1 MTLKAKVDDINSIDE
16 SLRGLYVENNGQYVL
31 EVDGLVDK
39 SKLNEFRDNNVGL
52 MKQISD
58 LEAKVGSVDMD
69 EYNDL
74 KSKAKKL
81 RDKKM
86 IDAGKVDELV
96 TERVTAMRAEY
107 DTQVTELT
115 TKNDVANRQLETLL
129 IDNELRSASAKA
141 GVTSE
146 AVDDVLLRGRA
157 AFKLVEGQAMPHD
170 STGSVVYGK
179 DGTTPMS
186 VNDWVKNLSQSASH
200 LFTSSQGSGSTG
212 SVKSGGRMNS
222 ANMTATQKIAAGLG
236 T

>member
-1 MTLKAKVDDINSIDE
+1 MTLKAKVEDINSIDE
-16 SLRGLYVENNGQYVL
+16 SMRDLYVESDGAFVL
-31 EVDGLVDK
+31 NVDGMVDK
-39 SKLNEFRDNNVGL
+39 TKLNEFRDNNVTL
-52 MKQISD
+52 MKKISD
-58 LEAKVGSVDMD
+58 LESKYDGIDLE
-69 EYNDL
+69 EYSTL
-74 KSKAKKL
+74 KAKAQKQ

-96 TERVTAMRAEY
+96 EERVTAMRAEY
-107 DTQVTELT
+107 DTQINDLT
-115 TKNDVANRQLETLL
+115 TKNESANRQLETLL
-129 IDNELRSASAKA
+129 IDNELRSAAAKA

-157 AFKLVEGQAMPHD
+157 AFKLVDGQAMPHD
-170 STGSVVYGK
+170 TTGSVIYGK

-212 SVKSGGRMNS
+212 SVATNRRVNT

-236 T
+236 V